1 MNAIHKTAWK
11 KYLCDDLDFLRLWF
25 KLTYVSNTLPT
36 FCELRLFLL
45 LELFLPDYDPEKNWN
60 TESQDF
66 DQEYIEITSEF
77 FFFFFVKKQKEKSS
91 IWYSLSYPDIYSCGK
106 NKCIVYL
113 FITFLFGHI
122 IVITMM
128 FNLNDFPDEQKK
140 KSII

>member
-1 MNAIHKTAWK
+1 MTQKKTG
-11 KYLCDDLDFLRLWF
+11 
-25 KLTYVSNTLPT
+25 TLS
-36 FCELRLFLL
+36 LKILIRNIL
-45 LELFLPDYDPEKNWN
+45 KSHQN
-60 TESQDF
+60 
-66 DQEYIEITSEF
+66 

-122 IVITMM
+122 IVLTMM